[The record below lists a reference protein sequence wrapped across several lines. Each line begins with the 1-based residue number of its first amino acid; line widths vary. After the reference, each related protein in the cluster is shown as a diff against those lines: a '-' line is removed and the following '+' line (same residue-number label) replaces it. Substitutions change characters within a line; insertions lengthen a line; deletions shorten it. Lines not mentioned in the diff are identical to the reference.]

1 MRRLMSFTL
10 SALALVLVVATS
22 AHAQQ
27 DRYREGIQR
36 CLKNWGSHP
45 FDPDSPRYRVIE
57 PKVSIFGIGGDIRD
71 DTPTA
76 AHELVFIRPN
86 VSVMSKQDIEL
97 LNPNGWYCLER
108 SVSVMA
114 KVAIRLHCDAHLA
127 TTQEGVTVMGGGNR
141 GVNVMGAT
149 SVEMV
154 DCKSQ

>member
-1 MRRLMSFTL
+1 MRRLLSFSL
-10 SALALVLVVATS
+10 SVLALGLVASS
-22 AHAQQ
+22 AHAQS

-76 AHELVFIRPN
+76 AHELVYIRPN

-97 LNPNGWYCLER
+97 LNPYCLER

-127 TTQEGVTVMGGGNR
+127 TTQEGVTVMGGGDQ

-149 SVEMV
+149 SVETV
-154 DCKSQ
+154 DCKK

>member
-1 MRRLMSFTL
+1 MRRLLPFAI
-10 SALALVLVVATS
+10 ALFVLAPFASPS
-22 AHAQQ
+22 AHAQP
-27 DRYREGIQR
+27 DRYLESLQR

-45 FDPDSPRYRVIE
+45 FDPSAPRYRVIE
-57 PKVSIFGIGGDIRD
+57 PKVSVFGIGGDIRD

-76 AHELVFIRPN
+76 AHELVYIRPN

-127 TTQEGVTVMGGGNR
+127 TTQEGVTVMGGGDR

-154 DCKSQ
+154 DCP